1 VAIEYRWADSRYDR
15 LPALAA
21 DLVRRGVSVIA
32 TGSNINAAMAAKA
45 ATMTIPIVFLTGAD
59 PVKDGLVN
67 SLNRPG
73 GNLTGVTTLN
83 VEIVPKRQ
91 SPLRATADRDPLSA
105 RHGVLCLAL
114 GGGSCAAEIF
124 SCPCRLGV
132 IFDQVQRGLP
142 IGPFRLAPR
151 ADIPPAPVL

>member
-1 VAIEYRWADSRYDR
+1 
-15 LPALAA
+15 
-21 DLVRRGVSVIA
+21 
-32 TGSNINAAMAAKA
+32 
-45 ATMTIPIVFLTGAD
+45 MTIPIVFLTGAD
-59 PVKDGLVN
+59 PVKDGLV
-67 SLNRPG
+67 NRPG

-91 SPLRATADRDPLSA
+91 SLLRATADRDPLYA

-132 IFDQVQRGLP
+132 KLGL
-142 IGPFRLAPR
+142 GAM
-151 ADIPPAPVL
+151 PAQCPNCLPKRPYSGHSGSAGLLP

>member
-1 VAIEYRWADSRYDR
+1 
-15 LPALAA
+15 
-21 DLVRRGVSVIA
+21 
-32 TGSNINAAMAAKA
+32 
-45 ATMTIPIVFLTGAD
+45 MTIPIVFLTGAD

-132 IFDQVQRGLP
+132 KERTRSRGSALRAKA
-142 IGPFRLAPR
+142 GASDAP
-151 ADIPPAPVL
+151 DGVTG